1 MAPCTL
7 TYSNNVCRLKT
18 HHSFATFRRV
28 NPLGVSSV
36 FFPCGISF
44 VQGRHSVLHFKGF
57 TCTTMAFQL
66 QEKLYKH
73 DEEKTLEISES
84 FETTKTD
91 DEEDV
96 LMGKQPGDHEE
107 EAKQDSSGVQQGP
120 ASENRRQTSISK
132 PPYSY
137 IALIT
142 MAILQSPQRKLTLSE
157 ICDFIKRRF
166 PYYREKFPSWQNSIR
181 HNLSLNDCF
190 MKMPREPGNPGKG
203 NYWTLDPAS
212 EGMFDNGSF
221 LRRRKRF
228 KRPRPPEGSVSAFG
242 FQYYWNCV
250 DSSGW
255 RPPLYSHFPV
265 PSYLTC
271 LPSPLPRPAEP
282 VRERERP
289 VKFSIA
295 SIIGSDRDR
304 DEAYSPP
311 PPRKGSPTLAC
322 CSSVRSSY
330 NSTAIRPCIVSPSSY
345 CAYCSQLA
353 AKR

>member
-1 MAPCTL
+1 
-7 TYSNNVCRLKT
+7 
-18 HHSFATFRRV
+18 
-28 NPLGVSSV
+28 
-36 FFPCGISF
+36 
-44 VQGRHSVLHFKGF
+44 
-57 TCTTMAFQL
+57 MAFLL
-66 QEKLYKH
+66 QENVYKH
-73 DEEKTLEISES
+73 DSEKTVEIER
-84 FETTKTD
+84 FEETSGE
-91 DEEDV
+91 EEDV
-96 LMGKQPGDHEE
+96 LVEKQQDEE
-107 EAKQDSSGVQQGP
+107 DAKQDESGTQQNQ
-120 ASENRRQTSISK
+120 AIENRRHSSMSK

-228 KRPRPPEGSVSAFG
+228 KRPRPPEGTMSAFG
-242 FQYYWNCV
+242 FPYYWNCM

-255 RPPLYSHFPV
+255 RPPLYTHFPI
-265 PSYLTC
+265 PSYLSC
-271 LPSPLPRPAEP
+271 LPPPLPRPSEP

-295 SIIGSDRDR
+295 SIIGSDG
-304 DEAYSPP
+304 DEECSPP
-311 PPRKGSPTLAC
+311 PSKRSPSLPPC
-322 CSSVRSSY
+322 CSSVRSPY
-330 NSTAIRPCIVSPSSY
+330 NSTAVRPCIASSSSY